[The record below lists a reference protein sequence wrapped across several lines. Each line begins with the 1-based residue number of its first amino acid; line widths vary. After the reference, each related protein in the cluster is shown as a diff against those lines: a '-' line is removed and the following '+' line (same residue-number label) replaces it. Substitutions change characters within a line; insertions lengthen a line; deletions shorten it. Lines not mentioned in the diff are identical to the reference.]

1 MRDELLKKEKELL
14 ALKQIE
20 LDQQIA
26 RYKEQVVQV
35 TLLFLIKHSLL
46 CHIVNRGDV
55 LLNEINICKTIS
67 LSVVT
72 ELQI

>member
-26 RYKEQVVQV
+26 RYKEQMDQV
-35 TLLFLIKHSLL
+35 THFYSKDSLL
-46 CHIVNRGDV
+46 CHIVNRRDA
-55 LLNEINICKTIS
+55 LINEINIRKKIS